1 MSKAQAPST
10 GPSDALNGEGA
21 RWFARMRGPEAET
34 LRPEFEDWLAQSAAH
49 RTAYNR
55 AAEIF
60 AMGKLL
66 AGETPTP
73 SLPAPE
79 SRPRTKAR
87 ATVLA
92 LCALGAVAAG
102 GWGMMQ
108 IMTPQGPPTQL
119 AAGSPGRTETLATI
133 AGETRA
139 VRLADGS
146 MLALGSDS
154 AVTLEFDEARRRLRL
169 LKGQARFEVA
179 HERRPFVVLAGG
191 GSVTARGTVFE
202 VALTQAGRV
211 DVRLLEGAVDVAL
224 PRRERDAPVVRQ
236 LRSGE
241 QIAFEVP
248 AVAAPVSPTLP
259 APAATTAR
267 DYQGVTVA
275 ALIAEANRGAARP
288 IRLANPALGQ
298 ERVSGRFRIDD
309 TAVLAERL
317 AALFGGKAERGGG
330 EIVLTR

>member
-1 MSKAQAPST
+1 MSDTQAQSA
-10 GPSDALNGEGA
+10 GPSDALHREGA
-21 RWFARMRGPEAET
+21 RWFARMRGPDAEM
-34 LRPEFEDWLAQSAAH
+34 LRAEFEAWLAQSAAH

-66 AGETPTP
+66 TGETPAP
-73 SLPAPE
+73 SLPSPE

-92 LCALGAVAAG
+92 LCALSAVAAG

-108 IMTPQGPPTQL
+108 IMTPQGQPTQL
-119 AAGSPGRTETLATI
+119 AAGSPGHTERLATI
-133 AGETRA
+133 VGETRA

-154 AVTLEFDEARRRLRL
+154 QVAVEFDEARRRLRL

-179 HERRPFVVLAGG
+179 HEARPFVVLAGG

-202 VALTQAGRV
+202 VALTPAGRV

-241 QIAFEVP
+241 QLAFEVP
-248 AVAAPVSPTLP
+248 AIAAPVSPTLP
-259 APAATTAR
+259 APTATTAR

-275 ALIAEANRGAARP
+275 MLVAEANRGAARP
-288 IRLANPALGQ
+288 IRLADPMLGSK
-298 ERVSGRFRIDD
+298 RVSGRFRIDD
-309 TAVLAERL
+309 TAVLARRL
-317 AALFGGKAERGGG
+317 ALLFDGKVERGGG